1 MGVENGISSL
11 AGDVSND
18 SLDSTKVVAVQSTG
32 HFGGDHTLHK
42 ERNTEGVHAS
52 VEQNIDGTGVGESV
66 VGALGTGN
74 VAGSEFSTGL
84 TDTSEQEAA

>member
-1 MGVENGISSL
+1 ML
-11 AGDVSND
+11 M
-18 SLDSTKVVAVQSTG
+18 K
-32 HFGGDHTLHK
+32 FW
-42 ERNTEGVHAS
+42 NTH
-52 VEQNIDGTGVGESV
+52 IDGTGVGESV